1 MRFLAHAPR
10 AHAANQTEFGFA
22 QLSVMSQNAQLL
34 KCLCYLLMGL
44 LESVR
49 HRPIASVTVRRHAA
63 SPASRTKSPVARL
76 QNPEGTR
83 HREVPGQKRKFVP
96 HVIEPSLGLE
106 PQSPSEPS
114 EPAPTRDF
122 LSFKH
127 HAREMPFLGL

>member
-49 HRPIASVTVRRHAA
+49 RPIASVTVRRHA
-63 SPASRTKSPVARL
+63 SPASRKSPVRL
-76 QNPEGTR
+76 NPEGTR
-83 HREVPGQKRKFVP
+83 REVPGQKRKFVP

-114 EPAPTRDF
+114 EPAPTRD

-127 HAREMPFLGL
+127 HAREMPLGL